1 MANEEKPGGFEEKIL
16 EVLNEGIFG
25 MSITE
30 IADKIGINRMTAAKY
45 LSIMEAQNLITCKK
59 VGTSKLWLP
68 IERNIDKRME
78 FIINYFKMY
87 NAAVNEILG
96 DKANDQIRDI
106 GKKIVQKQ
114 EQFGWGKSVVKNL
127 SEELQKEFV
136 GMKGFSVQNLWNM
149 RQFYIEYR
157 DNTKLQTLSRE
168 IGWSH
173 NVVIFQKAKDELERE
188 FYIKMVIKFGWTYR
202 VLDNHMDNKSYEKF
216 LLNQTNFDNTIVEK
230 YKYQAKLAVK
240 DEYNFDFLE
249 LGEDHSEYEL
259 ELGLINKIRKF
270 LNEMGTDFTFLGN
283 QYKLEVDDE
292 EYFIDIL
299 LYHRRL
305 KSLIAIELKIG
316 KFKPEYAG
324 KMNFYL
330 SVLNDTVKL
339 PNENPS
345 IDIIICKEKKRTT
358 VEYAL
363 KESNQPIGISTY
375 KLTESLPNDLKGLLP
390 TPGEISQRLVNLLQ
404 DTKERI

>member
-1 MANEEKPGGFEEKIL
+1 MKPTIDQNFTSFVKEIKSKIL
-16 EVLNEGIFG
+16 
-25 MSITE
+25 SSQ
-30 IADKIGINRMTAAKY
+30 Y
-45 LSIMEAQNLITCKK
+45 EALK
-59 VGTSKLWLP
+59 
-68 IERNIDKRME
+68 
-78 FIINYFKMY
+78 
-87 NAAVNEILG
+87 AVNKELINLYW
-96 DKANDQIRDI
+96 DI

-270 LNEMGTDFTFLGN
+270 LNEMGTDFAFLGN

-339 PNENPS
+339 PDENPS
-345 IDIIICKEKKRTT
+345 IGIIICKEKKRTT

-390 TPGEISQRLVNLLQ
+390 TPAEISQRLVNLLQ